1 MSVVLRDPAIPGTGG
16 DTSQNPAQSDQIAAC
31 EELSRALD
39 ACRRQLVAA
48 LQQLQSTLR
57 QKGDLLQLCSVLTD
71 KVASLEITL
80 AKANKF
86 ANYDELTGLPNRR
99 LLLDRFIHAAAY
111 ANRHRQALALLFFD
125 VNYFKRINDEHRHV
139 AGDRL
144 LHQLAAR
151 LSSSIRDSDTAC
163 RYGGDEFVVLL
174 TDINHRKDVV
184 TALQKI
190 HAKLD
195 LPYIIDGHSIQLT
208 VSDGFAIYPNDAQRF
223 TDLMQFADH
232 SMFSNKS
239 DDRGLSRAVMATSN
253 IHLHDTE

>member
-1 MSVVLRDPAIPGTGG
+1 MSVVLRDPANPGTGG
-16 DTSQNPAQSDQIAAC
+16 DTSKNPEQPDQIAGS

-57 QKGDLLQLCSVLTD
+57 QKGDLLQLCSVLTE

-111 ANRHRQALALLFFD
+111 ANRHRQALALVFFD
-125 VNYFKRINDEHRHV
+125 VNYFKRINDELGHV
-139 AGDRL
+139 AGDQL
-144 LHQLAAR
+144 LRQLATR
-151 LSSSIRDSDTAC
+151 LSSSIRGADTAC

-174 TDINHRKDVV
+174 TDINCREDVV

-195 LPYIIDGHSIQLT
+195 PPYIIDGYSIRLT
-208 VSDGFAIYPNDAQRF
+208 VSDGLAIYPNDAERF
-223 TDLMQFADH
+223 TDLLQLADH

-239 DDRGLSRAVMATSN
+239 DDQGLSRAVMAASN
-253 IHLHDTE
+253 ISLHDTE